1 MAGEH
6 STHGFSSGAS
16 WRAFGVLLLVAYPGT
31 VHYAQP
37 AVAVALLA
45 ALISYFAASL
55 LSRNPA
61 RWLVPP
67 AAAAAAFL
75 ARPEA
80 SWLLFIPPVA
90 VNLALCWLFGRTL
103 VRGRVPIIARFA
115 MMEQGV
121 LTPELAAYS
130 RGLTR
135 VWTLLF
141 AACAAASAGLALS
154 GNRDAWSLFTN
165 LLNYLLV
172 AGLFLGEFA
181 YRRLRYRGYRYQ
193 SPWQLA
199 RKIGRTNLFE
209 D

>member
-6 STHGFSSGAS
+6 STRGFNSDLP

-31 VHYAQP
+31 VHYAPP
-37 AVAVALLA
+37 AAAIALLT
-45 ALISYFAASL
+45 ALASYIAASL
-55 LSRNPA
+55 LSPHPA

-67 AAAAAAFL
+67 VAAAAAFVAL
-75 ARPEA
+75 PDAR
-80 SWLLFIPPVA
+80 WLLFIPPVA
-90 VNLALCWLFGRTL
+90 LNLALCWLFGRTL

-115 MMEQGV
+115 MMEQSV
-121 LTPELAAYS
+121 LTPELAAYT
-130 RGLTR
+130 RALTR

-181 YRRLRYRGYRYQ
+181 YRRLRYRGYRHQ
-193 SPWQLA
+193 SPWKLA
-199 RKIGRTNLFE
+199 RNIGRTNLFKG
-209 D
+209 